1 MWNGNLKYSFKLII
15 LDCTYGTNIRESL
28 TKQSMEQLLI
38 IYHLSLTL
46 NLILPTASDQITNI
60 CFQIQT
66 SGLSL
71 LLVTEP
77 L

>member
-1 MWNGNLKYSFKLII
+1 
-15 LDCTYGTNIRESL
+15 
-28 TKQSMEQLLI
+28 MEQLLI
-38 IYHLSLTL
+38 IYHLSLLTL

-60 CFQIQT
+60 CFQILT

>member
-1 MWNGNLKYSFKLII
+1 
-15 LDCTYGTNIRESL
+15 
-28 TKQSMEQLLI
+28 MEQLLI
-38 IYHLSLTL
+38 IYHLSLIL

-60 CFQIQT
+60 CFQILT
-66 SGLSL
+66 LGLSL

>member
-1 MWNGNLKYSFKLII
+1 
-15 LDCTYGTNIRESL
+15 
-28 TKQSMEQLLI
+28 MEQLLI

-46 NLILPTASDQITNI
+46 NLIFPTVLDLITNI

>member
-1 MWNGNLKYSFKLII
+1 
-15 LDCTYGTNIRESL
+15 
-28 TKQSMEQLLI
+28 MEQLLM

-46 NLILPTASDQITNI
+46 NLILPTASGQITNI
-60 CFQIQT
+60 CFEIQT

-71 LLVTEP
+71 LVVTEP

>member
-1 MWNGNLKYSFKLII
+1 M
-15 LDCTYGTNIRESL
+15 
-28 TKQSMEQLLI
+28 QSMGQLLI

>member
-1 MWNGNLKYSFKLII
+1 
-15 LDCTYGTNIRESL
+15 
-28 TKQSMEQLLI
+28 MEQLLI
-38 IYHLSLTL
+38 IYHLSSTL
-46 NLILPTASDQITNI
+46 NLINLILPTASDQITNI
-60 CFQIQT
+60 YFQIQT

>member
-1 MWNGNLKYSFKLII
+1 
-15 LDCTYGTNIRESL
+15 
-28 TKQSMEQLLI
+28 MEQLLI

-46 NLILPTASDQITNI
+46 NLILPTASGQITNI
-60 CFQIQT
+60 CFQILAL
-66 SGLSL
+66 GLSL

>member
-1 MWNGNLKYSFKLII
+1 M
-15 LDCTYGTNIRESL
+15 
-28 TKQSMEQLLI
+28 QSMGQLLI

-46 NLILPTASDQITNI
+46 YLILPTTSDQITNI